1 MGERGINAAP
11 RVVGGHEITGNDGG
25 DHSAATAALGAR
37 LNPAAVGAVVPRE
50 SFGVGNIA
58 GAERRESARRKGA
71 EDIIFAERGARRG
84 GRGGK

>member
-1 MGERGINAAP
+1 
-11 RVVGGHEITGNDGG
+11 
-25 DHSAATAALGAR
+25 
-37 LNPAAVGAVVPRE
+37 VGAVVARE

-58 GAERRESARRKGA
+58 GAERRESAGRKGA